1 MFQKFLNQ
9 EKISGI
15 HNIFLS
21 YTAQK
26 HHLPPMGRK
35 IFQIKI
41 WIHVVIRDEKFQ
53 FQQCKK

>member
-15 HNIFLS
+15 YNNFLS
-21 YTAQK
+21 YSAQK

-53 FQQCKK
+53 F